1 MPEILYLCLK
11 IPFMLHLIFSKNLPT
26 LQVVLAPATG
36 ETGYELVDV
45 AEEEPWKSIRWSFL
59 QDSLIRVILI
69 SRFIK
74 IFLEA

>member
-45 AEEEPWKSIRWSFL
+45 AEEEPCKSIR
-59 QDSLIRVILI
+59 
-69 SRFIK
+69 
-74 IFLEA
+74 